1 MHELRF
7 SSLFSLLQKE
17 KEGETEEETP
27 EELLRSWRAGLVSDS
42 KAAWISNFLK
52 LKKYISE
59 NGDAAVGTRGGDDPA
74 LARWAEKQRA
84 DFDGVVVGEGG
95 SRRSSFRRSRA
106 SSSFSSSSS
115 SAPTPPRPSFLR
127 PARRRLLE
135 SVGFCF
141 DAEEAEF
148 RRMVAAAARAGAG
161 GEGSAGSGAATATRE
176 IGGGGGGGGGIGI
189 GRWTDGG
196 AGTLVES
203 GNGNGSGNGIGDEL
217 LLANWCSVQRIARRS
232 GVLSADRIAQLEA
245 IGFDFDG
252 ADALS

>member
-1 MHELRF
+1 M
-7 SSLFSLLQKE
+7 
-17 KEGETEEETP
+17 
-27 EELLRSWRAGLVSDS
+27 
-42 KAAWISNFLK
+42 
-52 LKKYISE
+52 
-59 NGDAAVGTRGGDDPA
+59 
-74 LARWAEKQRA
+74 
-84 DFDGVVVGEGG
+84 
-95 SRRSSFRRSRA
+95 
-106 SSSFSSSSS
+106 
-115 SAPTPPRPSFLR
+115 
-127 PARRRLLE
+127 E

-245 IGFDFDG
+245 MGFDFDG